1 MGWIHDS
8 ESDPA
13 GFHGGFEGASARR
26 ELTADEAEAAAVR
39 RATADAA
46 LAEAADWHALDSDE
60 APARNVMV
68 PGDESVWA
76 CPARKS
82 LGFARAIYSDGG
94 GRGRWTAEG
103 LELMDGY
110 DGTVSLWPFE

>member
-13 GFHGGFEGASARR
+13 GFHGGFEGGSARR
-26 ELTADEAEAAAVR
+26 ELTAAEVEAVAAR

-46 LAEAADWHALDSDE
+46 LSKAADWTALDSDE

-68 PGDESVWA
+68 PGDESAWA
-76 CPARKS
+76 CPAKKS
-82 LGFARAIYSDGG
+82 LGFARAYYENGG

-103 LELMDGY
+103 LELVDGY
-110 DGTVSLWPFE
+110 SGERTLWPFE

>member
-1 MGWIHDS
+1 MGWIHDD

-13 GFHGGFEGASARR
+13 GFHGGFECGSARR
-26 ELTADEAEAAAVR
+26 ELTAAEVEAAVAR

-68 PGDESVWA
+68 SGDCEPWA
-76 CPARKS
+76 CPARKA
-82 LGFARAIYSDGG
+82 LGFARAYYENGG
-94 GRGRWTAEG
+94 GRGRWTAKG
-103 LELMDGY
+103 LELVCGY
-110 DGTVSLWPFE
+110 SGERTLWPFE

>member
-1 MGWIHDS
+1 MGWLHDS
-8 ESDPA
+8 ENDSA
-13 GFHGGFEGASARR
+13 GFHGGFESGSARR
-26 ELTADEAEAAAVR
+26 ELTAAEAETAAAR

-68 PGDESVWA
+68 PGDESAWA
-76 CPARKS
+76 CPAKKS
-82 LGFARAIYSDGG
+82 LGFARAYYENGG

-103 LELMDGY
+103 LELVDGY
-110 DGTVSLWPFE
+110 SGERTLWPFE